1 MYFAQFYQKAVT
13 SDEII
18 EACGDRAVIV
28 LDGRINYRNM
38 GEVAEAVCKHR
49 GYVAW
54 KIFRGEAFTRS
65 KPISVLYHVCDEDI
79 PVANPSWLS
88 AHGM

>member
-1 MYFAQFYQKAVT
+1 MYFAQFYHRGVVT
-13 SDEII
+13 GELI

-28 LDGRINYRNM
+28 LDGRINYRRM
-38 GEVAEAVCKHR
+38 GEVAEHECTRR

-54 KIFRGEAFTRS
+54 RVFKGEAFTR
-65 KPISVLYHVCDEDI
+65 CT
-79 PVANPSWLS
+79 PVSPLHYVHDDTPVTNPSWLS